1 MHTSAHAH
9 MRAHTHTVKNINVM
23 KFFFLKKSISIGGRQ
38 QYFAPAV
45 LRQNLPQDVAEDHL
59 ELLVPFLLPQYQ
71 KDRLRAGWS
80 LDTIG

>member
-1 MHTSAHAH
+1 M
-9 MRAHTHTVKNINVM
+9 
-23 KFFFLKKSISIGGRQ
+23 GGRWQ
-38 QYFAPAV
+38 SLATAM

-80 LDTIG
+80 LDTVGCI